1 MPNVLDV
8 KLRQQRSSRAL
19 AAASKLSY
27 SAERIL
33 GCTSLLFL
41 SPKQACQGLTGS
53 CSTNRG
59 GAKRSTAAM
68 LLVVCKIQFQKQPDN
83 DDKNENL
90 IHQTSLLKRISIF
103 NVPKP
108 RFLIRIDATHPSLNL
123 GWDAWNHPVR
133 YCLYCQPPFEKL

>member
-108 RFLIRIDATHPSLNL
+108 RFFHLGRFQSYGDRLNHGGMAPIL
-123 GWDAWNHPVR
+123 GIVYHVGF
-133 YCLYCQPPFEKL
+133 L